1 MIKKLSLISLFTLL
15 PASFYF
21 AQTTVFAY
29 IKDANGTPVESAEID
44 LKGTGNDVKADKIGY
59 FQFVDLKSGHY
70 QIVITKPNFETK
82 VMEFD
87 VAEEKRKDLGV
98 VTLYS
103 SLTGADQGL
112 AIIENTGDEE
122 NSSQGT
128 TVGLLQSS
136 QDVFSRIAAYDL
148 GAYWFRPRGI
158 DGRTGETMMN
168 GVSMVKADNGNVDF
182 SNWGGLNEITRYPE
196 VAANHAPS
204 EYAFGGASSV
214 IYKNTNASEYRKG
227 FQATY
232 SLTNRNYRNRASL
245 RYTSGMNRNGWAV
258 TAMAARRW
266 AQEGIQ
272 EGTFYDAYGAYLG
285 IEKKFSDSHSVSLS
299 AFAAPYRRSTAS
311 PSTQEVYDYRGVHY
325 NSYWGWQDGEKRSER
340 VRAGFQPIFQLQ
352 DFWKINKNSSLR
364 TAISYQLGKDK
375 SARLDWQNVPNPSP
389 QYYRYL
395 PSYYDSLDPNASV
408 PAPNGETGTTA
419 QQAYA
424 DALRGWQTGD
434 PAYTQINWDALYR
447 RNMNQPVGEY
457 YGVTGKRALYF
468 QVNDVSDD
476 KIFNAG
482 THFTHNFTDTSR
494 LFLNISY
501 QNYKSELYRE
511 VKDLLGADFALNRD
525 PFAATNQPGESG
537 LYNEGETDVVKRE
550 GDKINYDYNF
560 RRQEF
565 KVNPAFKFQT
575 GAFDVFVSGLAGYS
589 TSSRE
594 GLFKH
599 YLYED
604 SFGKSADYDFW
615 NFGLKGQIIYKLNGR
630 NFLVYNGA
638 YFSQA
643 PFLEDLFINPRVN
656 SSVAP
661 NIRSAVVNA
670 NDLSYIISS
679 PFVKMRLTG
688 FLVDTENDTNVQRF
702 FADGIQFQTTGA
714 DGTVSNVQSAFVTQV
729 MSNVSKRNMGGE
741 LGVDVKITPTLSAQ
755 GLASY
760 GQYTYRNDPNVYFAS
775 DATGTFEDGKSYLDL
790 GKAYLKNYRQGGTPQ
805 QGYSLGLR
813 YNSPK
818 YWWLGANW
826 NYLDDNFLD
835 PSALLRTERFVQN
848 PVTGTPYAGLTESD
862 LRRVLQPTKLPAAF
876 FFNANAGKSWRF
888 GSYYV
893 LLTASVN
900 NILDNTRYITGGFE
914 QTRRVTYPG
923 YVEENNREFPLFG
936 PKYFYTQGRSY
947 FVNLQFRF

>member
-1 MIKKLSLISLFTLL
+1 MIKKLSLISMFTLL

-21 AQTTVFAY
+21 AQTTVYAY
-29 IKDANGTPVESAEID
+29 LKDADGKPVESAEVD
-44 LKGTGNDVKADKIGY
+44 LKGSGNEVKADKIGY

-70 QIVITKPNFETK
+70 QIVISKPNFETK
-82 VMEFD
+82 MMEFD
-87 VAEEKRKDLGV
+87 VNDEKRKDLGV

-103 SLTGADQGL
+103 NLTGADQGL
-112 AIIENTGDEE
+112 AIIESTGDEE

-168 GVSMVKADNGNVDF
+168 GVSMVKSDNGNVDF

-196 VAANHAPS
+196 ISANHSPS

-214 IYKNTNASEYRKG
+214 IYKNTNASDYRKG

-245 RYTSGMNRNGWAV
+245 RYSSGMNKNGWAF
-258 TAMAARRW
+258 TLMGARRW

-272 EGTFYDAYGAYLG
+272 EGTFYDAYGAFLG
-285 IEKKFSDSHSVSLS
+285 VEKKFNDSHSLTFS
-299 AFAAPYRRSTAS
+299 AFAAPSRRSTAS
-311 PSTQEVYDYRGVHY
+311 PNTQEVYDYRGVHY
-325 NSYWGWQDGEKRSER
+325 NSYWGWQDGKKRSER
-340 VRAGFQPIFQLQ
+340 VKENFQPIFQFQ
-352 DFWKINKNSSLR
+352 DFWKINDRSSLR
-364 TAISYQLGKDK
+364 TAISYQFGKDK

-389 QYYRYL
+389 TYYRYL
-395 PSYYDSLDPNASV
+395 PSYYDFLDPDASV
-408 PAPNGETGTTA
+408 TVPADGTATTA
-419 QQAYA
+419 QLAYQE
-424 DALRGWQTGD
+424 ALAGWQNGD
-434 PAYTQINWDALYR
+434 PMYTQINWDNLYK
-447 RNMNQPVGEY
+447 RNMNQPAEDY
-457 YGVTGKRALYF
+457 YGVNGKRALYF

-482 THFTHNFTDTSR
+482 THYVYDFSDTSR
-494 LFLNISY
+494 FLLNVSY
-501 QNYKSELYRE
+501 QNYRSELYRE

-525 PFAATNQPGESG
+525 PFAATNQPGKSG
-537 LYNEGETDVVKRE
+537 LYNEGETDVVKSV
-550 GDKINYDYNF
+550 GDKINYNYIF
-560 RRQEF
+560 SRQEI
-565 KVNPAFKFQT
+565 KVNPGLKFQS
-575 GAFDVFVSGLAGYS
+575 GKFDVFVSALAGYS
-589 TSSRE
+589 TNSRE

-604 SFGKSADYDFW
+604 SYGKSGDQNFW
-615 NFGLKGQIIYKLNGR
+615 NFGLKGQVIYKLDGR
-630 NFLVYNGA
+630 NFFVYNGA

-661 NIRSAVVNA
+661 NITNTVINA
-670 NDLSYIISS
+670 NDLSYVINS
-679 PFVKMRLTG
+679 PFFKMRLTG
-688 FLVDTENDTNVQRF
+688 FLVDTQNDTNVQRF
-702 FADGIQFQTTGA
+702 FADGIQLQNA
-714 DGTVSNVQSAFVTQV
+714 DTEVAVQSAFVSQI
-729 MSNVSKRNMGGE
+729 MSNVDKQNMGAE
-741 LGVDVKITPTLSAQ
+741 LGLDVKVSPTLSLQ

-760 GQYTYRNDPNVYFAS
+760 GQYIYKNDPNVYFAS
-775 DATGTFEDGKSYLDL
+775 DATGTFANGNSFTDL
-790 GKAYLKNYRQGGTPQ
+790 GKAYLTNSRQGGTPQ
-805 QGYSLGLR
+805 QGYSLGFR

-818 YWWLGANW
+818 YWWFGANW

-848 PVTGTPYAGLTESD
+848 PVSGTPYYGLTESE
-862 LRRVLQPTKLPAAF
+862 LRRVLQPTQLPSASF
-876 FFNANAGKSWRF
+876 INANVGKSWRF
-888 GSYYV
+888 GAYYV

-900 NILDNTRYITGGFE
+900 NILDNTKYITGGFE
-914 QTRRVTYPG
+914 QTRRATLPTYT
-923 YVEENNREFPLFG
+923 EEIGREFPLFG
-936 PKYFYTQGRSY
+936 PKYWYTQGRSY